1 MDQKITPDDY
11 YKVLEDYQ
19 KNPASEKEKYEQIL
33 DQLVKQEDSSRDF
46 FKDCQKREDL
56 HENIYK
62 KYLDSYKPSSTSHLH
77 IITGS
82 IASGKT
88 SIINNVK
95 TKDTIFINFDEIKFS
110 LPEYEILKKINP
122 KKAASFVQ
130 SESSKLAGKLY
141 GKAIKKGVSILYEKN
156 MTKRKDDQKIHLVEE
171 LVKANKKDYKIYVH
185 VVFLGDVEEAYKR
198 AEKRFKE
205 TGRFVN
211 KEKIKDTYDNLFP
224 YLLEMIDKLSEKKIL
239 KNCDFHFYYNP
250 NNEILEEHIHIL
262 SIQNKISDKS
272 EENIKAYTK
281 YIAINESR
289 FDTLENEFSKKIR
302 DFLQKV
308 NEILNRS

>member
-1 MDQKITPDDY
+1 ITPDDY
-11 YKVLEDYQ
+11 YKVFEDYQ
-19 KNPASEKEKYEQIL
+19 KNPTSEKEKYEKIL

-56 HENIYK
+56 HEDIYK
-62 KYLDSYKPSSTSHLH
+62 QYLDSYKPSSPAHLH

-95 TKDTIFINFDEIKFS
+95 TSDTIFINFDEIKFR
-110 LPEYEILKKINP
+110 LPEYGILKKIKP

-171 LVKANKKDYKIYVH
+171 LVKANKKGYKIYVH

-198 AEKRFKE
+198 AEKRFKD

-211 KEKIKDTYDNLFP
+211 QEKIKDTYDNLFP

-262 SIQNKISDKS
+262 SIQDKISDKS

-289 FDTLENEFSKKIR
+289 FDTLENELAKKIR

-308 NEILNRS
+308 DEILNRS